1 MALQVDIYRV
11 DHRDGFSMP
20 RIALANRRAAG
31 APQLQWICQRHLEI
45 LLFNRTDGGSSGA
58 IWKALSQ
65 SGLGSTSL
73 CCSKKAVSDGVLL
86 AAEFAQIMA
95 VFKQALPADV
105 CDPSSLGRS
114 ARSASA
120 PTHSLALV
128 RATPMIASLLS
139 CAPLR
144 AALCQSAFAP
154 SFPSLPPPWSAGST
168 VARARQSRGC
178 APLARCSS
186 ALSNPRLHVWPRG

>member
-20 RIALANRRAAG
+20 KIALANRRAAS
-31 APQLQWICQRHLEI
+31 APTLQWVCQRHLEI

-65 SGLGSTSL
+65 SGLDSTSL

-86 AAEFAQIMA
+86 AAEFAQIMT

-114 ARSASA
+114 TRRPSPLSSLGCDVSSHARSDRVASA
-120 PTHSLALV
+120 VRFCTLLPLATAAV
-128 RATPMIASLLS
+128 VCRQHGRSGASIAW
-139 CAPLR
+139 LR
-144 AALCQSAFAP
+144 AFGQVNLPRTLGPSAAW
-154 SFPSLPPPWSAGST
+154 L
-168 VARARQSRGC
+168 
-178 APLARCSS
+178 
-186 ALSNPRLHVWPRG
+186 